1 MEFQR
6 DIAPPPAEKP
16 VVVEVEQEQPRQ
28 TRVGGMSFSEALAI
42 VEAHR
47 TRVQTALGFAI
58 LARLLGGFDVVTLVK
73 NADTLLVPE
82 LPFIGLALL
91 SYMIVLWFLAA
102 RTRDRW
108 GFGMALGIGVLQAT
122 YVLVLFVL
130 DKGWQLPKDAWQPA
144 IQVISHL
151 ALAYTAF
158 RAGSSYPPLDSKKPW
173 IFGFATAF
181 IFVAIPWVS
190 IPLAEAFGLQI
201 GG

>member
-16 VVVEVEQEQPRQ
+16 IVVEQERPRQ
-28 TRVGGMSFSEALAI
+28 TRVGGMSFSEALAK

-47 TRVQTALGFAI
+47 SKVQGALAFAMLTRLIADFDI
-58 LARLLGGFDVVTLVK
+58 LALVRTP
-73 NADTLLVPE
+73 DE
-82 LPFIGLALL
+82 MMRQLPFAGLALL

-122 YVLVLFVL
+122 YMIVLIVVGRMWETPLV
-130 DKGWQLPKDAWQPA
+130 AWRPA
-144 IQVISHL
+144 VAAVAHL

-158 RAGSSYPPLDSKKPW
+158 RAGGSYPPLDSKKPW
-173 IFGFATAF
+173 VFGFLTAF
-181 IFVAIPWVS
+181 IFVVLPWVAG
-190 IPLAEAFGLQI
+190 PLADAIGWQI
-201 GG
+201 

>member
-16 VVVEVEQEQPRQ
+16 IVVEQERPRQ
-28 TRVGGMSFSEALAI
+28 TRVGGMSFSEALAK

-47 TRVQTALGFAI
+47 SKVQGALAFAMLTRLIADFDI
-58 LARLLGGFDVVTLVK
+58 LALVR
-73 NADTLLVPE
+73 NPDE
-82 LPFIGLALL
+82 MMRQLPFAGLALL

-122 YVLVLFVL
+122 YMIVLIVVGRMWETPLV
-130 DKGWQLPKDAWQPA
+130 AWRPA
-144 IQVISHL
+144 VAAVAHL

-158 RAGSSYPPLDSKKPW
+158 RAGGSYPPLDSKKPW
-173 IFGFATAF
+173 VFGFLTAF
-181 IFVAIPWVS
+181 IFVVLPWVAG
-190 IPLAEAFGLQI
+190 PLADAIGWQI
-201 GG
+201 

>member
-6 DIAPPPAEKP
+6 DIAPPPAPTPIVPEAEP
-16 VVVEVEQEQPRQ
+16 PRMSR
-28 TRVGGMSFSEALAI
+28 TGGMSFSQALAV

-47 TRVQTALGFAI
+47 DKVQAALGIA
-58 LARLLGGFDVVTLVK
+58 LVARLIGDFDFIEIARAHTIV
-73 NADTLLVPE
+73 AQ
-82 LPFIGLALL
+82 LPFIGLAML

-122 YVLVLFVL
+122 YALVPIVLMVVEKRFALGLVW
-130 DKGWQLPKDAWQPA
+130 KPTVVVATH
-144 IQVISHL
+144 V

-158 RAGSSYPPLDSKKPW
+158 KAGSAYPPLDSKKPW

-181 IFVAIPWVS
+181 IFVALPWVA
-190 IPLAEAFGLQI
+190 IPLAQAMGWQL
-201 GG
+201 G